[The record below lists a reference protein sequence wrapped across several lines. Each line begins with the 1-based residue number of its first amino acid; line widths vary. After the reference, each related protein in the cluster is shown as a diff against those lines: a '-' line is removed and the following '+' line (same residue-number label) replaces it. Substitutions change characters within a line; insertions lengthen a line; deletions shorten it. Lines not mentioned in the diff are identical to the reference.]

1 MFNAKENQ
9 KWSEQVQSKRKR
21 KVQNA
26 EDHRQNKMEN
36 SAQNTKIYL
45 YGNPKIGKKNIMGA
59 VEIWN
64 QRQKK
69 LEDETEEDDY

>member
-1 MFNAKENQ
+1 MLKTTGRIKWKIQHKTQ
-9 KWSEQVQSKRKR
+9 KYTC
-21 KVQNA
+21 
-26 EDHRQNKMEN
+26 MET
-36 SAQNTKIYL
+36 QKQE
-45 YGNPKIGKKNIMGA
+45 KNIMGA

>member
-1 MFNAKENQ
+1 
-9 KWSEQVQSKRKR
+9 
-21 KVQNA
+21 
-26 EDHRQNKMEN
+26 MEN